1 MKAVRRWHRVGPPIQ
16 LEPTPDVP
24 ELAVGWLWDIGREG
38 DARRQVRVEVEL
50 PSGSRVPDLPAAS
63 QNAIRSRGATAVDL
77 FLGVDEPPER
87 VVVSQLGIRTTD

>member
-1 MKAVRRWHRVGPPIQ
+1 MGPPMQ
-16 LEPTPDVP
+16 LEATPDVP
-24 ELAVGWLWDIGREG
+24 ELAIGWLWEIGREG

-77 FLGVDEPPER
+77 FLGADEPPER
-87 VVVSQLGIRTTD
+87 LLVSRLGVRTRD

>member
-1 MKAVRRWHRVGPPIQ
+1 MQGVRRWYRVGPPIR
-16 LEPTPDVP
+16 LEATPDVP
-24 ELAVGWLWDIGREG
+24 ELAVGWLWDIGRQG

-77 FLGVDEPPER
+77 FLGVDEPPKR
-87 VVVSQLGIRTTD
+87 LVVSRLGIRTSA